1 MSETKFCKD
10 CKFLESSEIELFDNA
25 YAKCYHPSAFI
36 EPDNTAKSIYLVN
49 GKRSPAEYYYAATLR
64 GIYGQCGKDAK
75 FFEPKEAVSEK
86 TKPKFFENFFGIIG
100 LK

>member
-10 CKFLESSEIELFDNA
+10 CKFLESPEIELFDNA

-49 GKRSPAEYYYAATLR
+49 GKRSPEEYYYAATNR
-64 GIYGQCGKDAK
+64 GVRECGKEAK
-75 FFEPKEAVSEK
+75 FFEPKEMVSEE
-86 TKPKFFENFFGIIG
+86 TKPKFFENFFRIIG